1 MSFLC
6 DESIFIPVLP
16 PGPAAFVTKL
26 TTLLF
31 LMLPLVKYISI
42 HRRYL
47 APGFRSAINV
57 PVVESRF
64 ATLNTLHEGM
74 EIDYLSVLL
83 EMT

>member
-1 MSFLC
+1 MMLMVDIQAYFPSVIL
-6 DESIFIPVLP
+6 IPVLP

-42 HRRYL
+42 HKRYL
-47 APGFRSAINV
+47 APGFRSAIRV

-64 ATLNTLHEGM
+64 ATLNTLHERNANM
-74 EIDYLSVLL
+74 Y
-83 EMT
+83 